1 MCTQF
6 SAAIQLYSI
15 NNSSAPLPE
24 LIRRVGRAGY
34 DGVEFANRFRE
45 ANPKAIADALDDTD
59 MEAVACHADLSAIKG
74 AINGDNDLLER
85 CETAGINHLV
95 NPHTSM
101 ASFRSETS
109 VRSLLAQYHEVAEEL
124 ATRDMR
130 LVHHTSRHEFW
141 MLMPKMVETMVGV
154 TPIPDGIT
162 SYISRELSRLR
173 TSGIAGTRTGFQTL
187 VAETSPTNLQ
197 FEIDIAE
204 VTAGRFD
211 PIESISLVENRL
223 PMIHLRDI
231 APKGRLGTYEDAKGG
246 EGAIDFEQAVD
257 AAVEAGT
264 EWIVYEDEV
273 PQDPKLKLN
282 SGISLMDELNA
293 PSRPHSSP
301 TGADS

>member
-1 MCTQF
+1 MSTQF
-6 SAAIQLYSI
+6 STAIQLYSL
-15 NNSSAPLPE
+15 NNSSDPLPE
-24 LIRRVGRAGY
+24 LIRRVSRAGY

-45 ANPKAIADALDDTD
+45 TNAKAIADALDDTGL
-59 MEAVACHADLSAIKG
+59 EPVACHADLSVIQRAV
-74 AINGDNDLLER
+74 NGDNDLLEK
-85 CETAGINHLV
+85 CETVGISHLV

-101 ASFRSETS
+101 ASFRSRAS
-109 VRSLLAQYHEVAEEL
+109 VQSLLAQYGEVAEEL
-124 ATRDMR
+124 AARDMR

-141 MLMPKMVETMVGV
+141 VLMPEMMETMVGV
-154 TPIPDGIT
+154 TPVPEGIT
-162 SYISRELSRLR
+162 SYVSRELSRL
-173 TSGIAGTRTGFQTL
+173 TDSSAGTRTGFQTL
-187 VAETSPTNLQ
+187 VSETSPTNLQ

-231 APKGRLGTYEDAKGG
+231 APTGRLGTYEDAKGG
-246 EGAIDFEQAVD
+246 EGAIDFEQTVD

-282 SGISLMDELNA
+282 SGISLMDELNT